1 MRTPLVHALLSETCL
16 VCRKK
21 VSLEMDRKFGSGS
34 DLLYNLWKHPGVLV
48 LKVKVKRW
56 LVDALRP
63 PPHPQRKPPENSI
76 STISKS
82 LTSDL
87 LETESGWREQTKP

>member
-1 MRTPLVHALLSETCL
+1 
-16 VCRKK
+16 
-21 VSLEMDRKFGSGS
+21 MDRKFGSGS

-63 PPHPQRKPPENSI
+63 SPPPKKKPTRKFYKHYKQ
-76 STISKS
+76 KS
-82 LTSDL
+82 HL
-87 LETESGWREQTKP
+87 